1 MLPALAKVMICDD
14 LMIMIFYI
22 ILPCLPPWPLQ
33 SRSNSPG
40 VAQSHASDRASVLDG
55 GIKPSQSSKIP
66 WAHSNGDGSKPVI
79 TMFEGIT
86 IYYPN
91 YPNIFILRLATQGS
105 FSNTRICRSES
116 PKCLMKSCR
125 KKRNC
130 GKPLV
135 QNQDDAI
142 LLGGQHPIPQSCCSL
157 KANDGCHVCPI
168 KSFEEGR
175 VFLKCLLD
183 CCSLCMSNCARAT
196 CTLAKPM
203 KVVEA
208 WSLDLSAWPTRWR
221 CKNWACKVV
230 DHCRMMN
237 SCSRSN

>member
-116 PKCLMKSCR
+116 PKCLMKSCW
-125 KKRNC
+125 KKAELRQAP
-130 GKPLV
+130 G
-135 QNQDDAI
+135 
-142 LLGGQHPIPQSCCSL
+142 
-157 KANDGCHVCPI
+157 
-168 KSFEEGR
+168 
-175 VFLKCLLD
+175 
-183 CCSLCMSNCARAT
+183 
-196 CTLAKPM
+196 AKPGWRHPPWRAASDSA
-203 KVVEA
+203 KLLLLESQ
-208 WSLDLSAWPTRWR
+208 WWLPCLS
-221 CKNWACKVV
+221 
-230 DHCRMMN
+230 H
-237 SCSRSN
+237 